1 MAALEPPDEPT
12 GAAGP
17 DADLVDELTEDLAD
31 ELAEGSRPPRPKRW
45 WVLPLRI
52 AISLAMLWFLI
63 HKIAAVS
70 FADLVPEWS
79 TTALAWTLVAL
90 ALSVLAVAL
99 SAARWH
105 QVLTAMGVGDVR
117 FSRLLSHYFA
127 GQFVSNV
134 LPTTIGG
141 DVLRVSR
148 LAGDTGEPATSFASV
163 IIERLTGWLV
173 LPLLT
178 ATGFLLAPEA
188 RHLGRPTSL
197 ALAIAGG
204 TLVALVAI
212 LFVADHP
219 RLGGRFATRQGW
231 RRFIGSVH
239 LGVNRMRRH
248 PRAATTVVLVG
259 VAYQAVLVLAA
270 AAGARAL
277 GITGAGFPVL
287 LAVFPAV
294 LIAQVLPIGISG
306 LGVREGALVI
316 FLSPLGVPEKQAVA
330 LGIFVF
336 ALNLIVSLLGA
347 PAFATGSRQARV
359 RAATTAATTT
369 GSSIDT

>member
-1 MAALEPPDEPT
+1 VAALEPPAEPT
-12 GAAGP
+12 DPDGLVPRAGSDAELAA
-17 DADLVDELTEDLAD
+17 ELAEELAD
-31 ELAEGSRPPRPKRW
+31 ELAEGDRPARPKRW
-45 WVLPLRI
+45 WVLPLRL
-52 AISLAMLWFLI
+52 AVSVAMLWFLV

-79 TTALAWTLVAL
+79 SSALGWTAAAL
-90 ALSVLAVAL
+90 ALSVLGVAL

-105 QVLTAMGVGDVR
+105 QVLVAMGAPPVR
-117 FSRLLSHYFA
+117 FARLLSHYFA

-148 LAGDTGEPATSFASV
+148 LAADTGEPATSFASV

-173 LPLLT
+173 LPILT
-178 ATGFLLAPEA
+178 ATGFLLAPEV
-188 RHLGRPTSL
+188 RHLGRPTTL

-212 LFVADHP
+212 LFAADHP

-248 PRAATTVVLVG
+248 PRAAAAVVLVG

-270 AAGARAL
+270 AAGAQAL
-277 GITGAGFPVL
+277 GISGAGFTVL

-316 FLSPLGVPEKQAVA
+316 FLSPLGVPEHQAVA

-336 ALNLIVSLLGA
+336 AMNLIVSLLGA
-347 PAFATGSRQARV
+347 PAFAAGSRRARA
-359 RAATTAATTT
+359 RARTSVSAP
-369 GSSIDT
+369 

>member
-1 MAALEPPDEPT
+1 VAAPERPDEPT
-12 GAAGP
+12 GS
-17 DADLVDELTEDLAD
+17 DADLVEELTEDLAGELD
-31 ELAEGSRPPRPKRW
+31 EADRPARPKRW
-45 WVLPLRI
+45 WVLPLRL

-79 TTALAWTLVAL
+79 ATALAWTVVAL
-90 ALSVLAVAL
+90 ALSVLGVVL

-105 QVLTAMGVGDVR
+105 QVLAAMGVTGVR
-117 FSRLLSHYFA
+117 FGRLLSHYFA

-148 LAGDTGEPATSFASV
+148 LAADTGEPATSFASV

-173 LPLLT
+173 LPILT
-178 ATGFLLAPEA
+178 AIGFLAAPEV

-197 ALAIAGG
+197 AVAIAGG
-204 TLVALVAI
+204 TLAALLAI

-248 PRAATTVVLVG
+248 PRAAATVVLVG
-259 VAYQAVLVLAA
+259 VSYQAVLVLAA
-270 AAGARAL
+270 AAGAQAL
-277 GITGAGFPVL
+277 GLRGVGFAVL

-294 LIAQVLPIGISG
+294 LIAQVLPIGIGG

-316 FLSPLGVPEKQAVA
+316 FLAPLGVPESQAVA

-347 PAFATGSRQARV
+347 PAFVAGSRQARE
-359 RAATTAATTT
+359 RARSSRSTI
-369 GSSIDT
+369 GS

>member
-1 MAALEPPDEPT
+1 MTRTLASTVAALEPPAEPT
-12 GAAGP
+12 DLDGRLVAEL
-17 DADLVDELTEDLAD
+17 DADLAE
-31 ELAEGSRPPRPKRW
+31 ELAEAEHPARTRRW
-45 WVLPLRI
+45 WILPLRL
-52 AISLAMLWFLI
+52 AISAAMLWFLI

-79 TTALAWTLVAL
+79 AATLAWTSVAL
-90 ALSVLAVAL
+90 GLSVLGVVL

-105 QVLTAMGVGDVR
+105 QVLSAMGAPAER
-117 FSRLLSHYFA
+117 FARLLSHYFA

-141 DVLRVSR
+141 DILRVSR

-163 IIERLTGWLV
+163 VIERLTGWLV

-178 ATGFLLAPEA
+178 AIGFLLAPEV
-188 RHLGRPTSL
+188 RDLGRATTL

-204 TLVALVAI
+204 TLVALIAI

-231 RRFIGSVH
+231 RRFLGAVH

-248 PRAATTVVLVG
+248 PQASSVVVLVG
-259 VAYQAVLVLAA
+259 IAYQSVLVLAA
-270 AAGARAL
+270 AAAARAL
-277 GITGAGFPVL
+277 GIDGVGITVL
-287 LAVFPAV
+287 LAIFPAV

-316 FLSPLGVPEKQAVA
+316 FLSPLGVPESQAVA
-330 LGIFVF
+330 LGIYIF

-347 PAFATGSRQARV
+347 PAFVTGSRQARA
-359 RAATTAATTT
+359 RHRTDAAT
-369 GSSIDT
+369 

>member
-1 MAALEPPDEPT
+1 MAALEPPAEPT
-12 GAAGP
+12 DPDGRLVTEL
-17 DADLVDELTEDLAD
+17 DADLAG
-31 ELAEGSRPPRPKRW
+31 ELAAAEGPARPKRW

-63 HKIAAVS
+63 VKIAAVS

-79 TTALAWTLVAL
+79 AAALGWTVVAL
-90 ALSVLAVAL
+90 ALSVLGVAL
-99 SAARWH
+99 SAERWH
-105 QVLTAMGVGDVR
+105 QVLLAMGLTGLR
-117 FSRLLSHYFA
+117 FPRLLSHYFA

-148 LAGDTGEPATSFASV
+148 LAADTGEPATSFASV

-173 LPLLT
+173 LPILT
-178 ATGFLLAPEA
+178 ATGFVLAPEV
-188 RHLGRPTSL
+188 RHLGRPTTL
-197 ALAIAGG
+197 ALAIAGS
-204 TLVALVAI
+204 TLAALVAI

-219 RLGGRFATRQGW
+219 RLGGRFAARQGW

-248 PRAATTVVLVG
+248 PRAAARVVLVG
-259 VAYQAVLVLAA
+259 IAYQTVLVLAA
-270 AAGARAL
+270 AAGAQAL
-277 GITGAGFPVL
+277 GIGGAGFTVL

-347 PAFATGSRQARV
+347 PAFAAGSRRAQDRARSAATGS
-359 RAATTAATTT
+359 
-369 GSSIDT
+369 